1 MRHLTTALH
10 SITSAILAIALG
22 ASAFAAMPVPRPS
35 KEFTF
40 IQPDGKQM
48 LLSSLKGKVVLIQ
61 FLYTTC
67 PHCQAL
73 SRELTKLSAELGPN
87 CQIMGVAFE
96 EDNPAQ
102 EATAAASYKRTYGVN
117 FPVAYATRDTVMS
130 YLGLS
135 VMDRFVVPQV
145 AIIDKK
151 GIIQAQSAAQ
161 GTADLQTPEYL
172 RTFIKGLMNGGGGNG
187 TGTGPGAGK
196 STPPNTKPGTP
207 TEKKT
212 T

>member
-1 MRHLTTALH
+1 MRHLTTALL
-10 SITSAILAIALG
+10 TIAMG

-40 IQPDGKQM
+40 VQPDGKQI
-48 LLSSLKGKVVLIQ
+48 LLSSLKGKVVVIQ

-73 SRELTKLSAELGPN
+73 SKELTKMIPELGPN
-87 CQIMGVAFE
+87 VQVMGVAFE
-96 EDNPAQ
+96 EDNAAT
-102 EATAAASYKRTYGVN
+102 EARAAAAYMQQWGVK
-117 FPVAYATRDTVMS
+117 FPVGFASRDTVMS

-135 VMDRFVVPQV
+135 VMDRFVVPQI
-145 AIIDKK
+145 AIVDKK
-151 GIIQAQSAAQ
+151 GIIQAQSAPM
-161 GTADLQTPEYL
+161 GTADLQTPSYL
-172 RTFIKGLMNGGGGNG
+172 KTFIQGLLNGGTGG
-187 TGTGPGAGK
+187 GAGAAK
-196 STPPNTKPGTP
+196 TPPNTKPGVP

>member
-1 MRHLTTALH
+1 MRHLTTALL
-10 SITSAILAIALG
+10 SLTLG
-22 ASAFAAMPVPRPS
+22 ASAFAAMPVPRQS

-40 IQPDGKQM
+40 VQPDGKQI
-48 LLSSLKGKVVLIQ
+48 LLSSLKGKVVVIQ

-73 SRELTKLSAELGPN
+73 SKELTKLSAELGPN
-87 CQIMGVAFE
+87 VQMMGVAFE
-96 EDNPAQ
+96 EDDQNQPK
-102 EATAAASYKRTYGVN
+102 EAMAAANYVRNYGVS
-117 FPVAYATRDTVMS
+117 FPVGYATRDTVMS

-151 GIIQAQSAAQ
+151 GVVQAQSAPM
-161 GTADLQTPEYL
+161 GTTELQTPDYL
-172 RTFIKGLMNGGGGNG
+172 RSFIKKLEGGGAGV
-187 TGTGPGAGK
+187 GK
-196 STPPNTKPGTP
+196 STTPAKPATP
-207 TEKKT
+207 VASNKKT

>member
-1 MRHLTTALH
+1 MRHLTTALLT
-10 SITSAILAIALG
+10 ITLG
-22 ASAFAAMPVPRPS
+22 ASAFAAMPVPRQS

-40 IQPDGKQM
+40 VQPDGKQI
-48 LLSSLKGKVVLIQ
+48 LLSSLKGKVVVIQ

-87 CQIMGVAFE
+87 CQMMGVAFE
-96 EDNPAQ
+96 EDDAPK
-102 EATAAASYKRTYGVN
+102 EAAAAAAYKQQYGVN
-117 FPVAYATRDTVMS
+117 FPVAFASRDTVMS

-145 AIIDKK
+145 AIVDKK
-151 GIIQAQSAAQ
+151 GIIQAQSAPM
-161 GTADLQTPEYL
+161 GTTELQTPDYL
-172 RTFIKGLMNGGGGNG
+172 RTFIKGLLNG
-187 TGTGPGAGK
+187 TGGAGGSGTGAGK
-196 STPPNTKPGTP
+196 SATPATKGTVPPG
-207 TEKKT
+207 EKKT

>member
-1 MRHLTTALH
+1 MRHLTTAL
-10 SITSAILAIALG
+10 ITLALG
-22 ASAFAAMPVPRPS
+22 VSAFAAMPVPRPS

-40 IQPDGKQM
+40 MQPDGKQI
-48 LLSSLKGKVVLIQ
+48 LLSSLKGKVVVIQ

-73 SRELTKLSAELGPN
+73 SRELTKLGTELGPN
-87 CQIMGVAFE
+87 VQMMGVAFE
-96 EDNPAQ
+96 EDDAAK
-102 EATAAASYKRTYGVN
+102 EAAAAAGYKHTYGVN
-117 FPVAYATRDTVMS
+117 FPVAFASRDTVMS

-151 GIIQAQSAAQ
+151 GVIQAQSAPM
-161 GTADLQTPEYL
+161 GTTDLQTPDYL
-172 RTFIKGLMNGGGGNG
+172 RTFIKGLLNGAGGSSAGSGSG
-187 TGTGPGAGK
+187 TGAGK
-196 STPPNTKPGTP
+196 STTP
-207 TEKKT
+207 TTKAVPPGEKKT

>member
-1 MRHLTTALH
+1 MRHLTTAL
-10 SITSAILAIALG
+10 ITLALG
-22 ASAFAAMPVPRPS
+22 VSAFAAMPVPRQS

-40 IQPDGKQM
+40 MQPDGKQI
-48 LLSSLKGKVVLIQ
+48 LLSSLKGKVVVIQ

-73 SRELTKLSAELGPN
+73 SRELTKLSTELGPN
-87 CQIMGVAFE
+87 VQMMGVAFE
-96 EDNPAQ
+96 EDDAAK
-102 EATAAASYKRTYGVN
+102 EAAAAADYKSRYGVN
-117 FPVAYATRDTVMS
+117 FPVAFASRDTVMS

-151 GIIQAQSAAQ
+151 GVVQAQSAPM
-161 GTADLQTPEYL
+161 GTTDLQTPDYL
-172 RTFIKGLMNGGGGNG
+172 RTFIKGLLNGAGGSGSGAGSG
-187 TGTGPGAGK
+187 TGAGK
-196 STPPNTKPGTP
+196 SSTPATKAVPPG
-207 TEKKT
+207 EKKT

>member
-1 MRHLTTALH
+1 
-10 SITSAILAIALG
+10 
-22 ASAFAAMPVPRPS
+22 MPVPRPS

-40 IQPDGKQM
+40 IQPDGKQI

-87 CQIMGVAFE
+87 VQIMGVAFE
-96 EDNPAQ
+96 EDDATQ
-102 EATAAASYKRTYGVN
+102 QATAAAAYKRNYGVN

-151 GIIQAQSAAQ
+151 GIIQAQSAPT
-161 GTADLQTPEYL
+161 GTADLQTPDYL
-172 RTFIKGLMNGGGGNG
+172 RTFIKGLSNGGNG
-187 TGTGPGAGK
+187 TGVGKPATPATKAPVPPG
-196 STPPNTKPGTP
+196 
-207 TEKKT
+207 EKKT

>member
-1 MRHLTTALH
+1 MRHLTTALL
-10 SITSAILAIALG
+10 SLALG
-22 ASAFAAMPVPRPS
+22 ASAFAAMPVPRQS

-40 IQPDGKQM
+40 VQPDGKQI
-48 LLSSLKGKVVLIQ
+48 LLSSLKGKVVVIQ

-73 SRELTKLSAELGPN
+73 SKELTKLSAELGPN
-87 CQIMGVAFE
+87 VQMMGVAFE

-102 EATAAASYKRTYGVN
+102 EAGAATNYVRTQGVS
-117 FPVAYATRDTVMS
+117 FPVGYATRDTVMS

-151 GIIQAQSAAQ
+151 GVVRAQSAPM
-161 GTADLQTPEYL
+161 GTTELQTPDYL
-172 RTFIKGLMNGGGGNG
+172 RGFIKDLLAGG
-187 TGTGPGAGK
+187 TGLGK
-196 STPPNTKPGTP
+196 SGTP
-207 TEKKT
+207 AKPATPVASAK
-212 T
+212 